1 MPARRTNTVYAFP
14 AFCARG
20 RLGTPAGSVL
30 QWSGSSAGA
39 VSPGD
44 ASIFAQSS
52 SICRRSPGA
61 WLALFLALGCGP
73 APSGGPAVVTLP
85 VSVLGAEGQVLRG
98 QLARFAKAR
107 PDIRVVQ
114 RPTPDAADQRHQL
127 YVQWLNAGA
136 SEPDILQL
144 DVVWTPEFA
153 AAGWIL
159 DLDRFRPPTDSFF
172 PATIVANQWKGRL
185 YAGPWFVDVG
195 MLYWRTDLMAAPPA
209 TFTEL
214 ERDAARA
221 RADRGLPY
229 GLVWQGARYEGLV
242 TVFSEYLG
250 GFGGRILEGGKVTVS
265 SPAALRALTT
275 MRDEI
280 YRQAIVPQAAL
291 TWHEEESRFA
301 FQNGETAFMRNWPYA
316 YSLMQDSSASR
327 VAGRYAVAV
336 MPAGPGGRPTATL
349 GGAQLA
355 INAHSSHP
363 EAAWAV
369 IEYLTRP
376 EQMLERARGVGQ
388 FPTRPALYDD
398 PALAKALDIPPA
410 QARAVIE
417 HAVPRPVTPV
427 YTQLSDILQIYLHR
441 ALTRQQEPAAA
452 LASAAAEMQALL
464 DRAGL
469 GEGGPG
475 AGR

>member
-1 MPARRTNTVYAFP
+1 MEAH
-14 AFCARG
+14 
-20 RLGTPAGSVL
+20 
-30 QWSGSSAGA
+30 
-39 VSPGD
+39 
-44 ASIFAQSS
+44 
-52 SICRRSPGA
+52 
-61 WLALFLALGCGP
+61 
-73 APSGGPAVVTLP
+73 
-85 VSVLGAEGQVLRG
+85 
-98 QLARFAKAR
+98 

-159 DLDRFRPPTDSFF
+159 ALDRFRPPTDSFF
-172 PATIVANQWKGRL
+172 PATIAANRW
-185 YAGPWFVDVG
+185 AGHLFGVPWFVDVG
-195 MLYWRTDLMAAPPA
+195 MLYWRTDLMAAPPT

-214 ERDAARA
+214 EREAARA
-221 RADRGLPY
+221 KRDRGLPY

-242 TVFSEYLG
+242 TVFTEYLG
-250 GFGGRILEGGKVTVS
+250 AHGGRILDGGRVTVS
-265 SPAALRALTT
+265 SPAAVQALTR

-280 YRQAIVPQAAL
+280 YRDGIVPPTTL

-316 YSLMQDSSASR
+316 YALMRDSSASR
-327 VAGRYAVAV
+327 VAGRYGVAP
-336 MPAGPGGRPTATL
+336 MPAAPGGRPTAAL

-355 INAHSSHP
+355 INVHSAHP

-376 EQMLERARGVGQ
+376 EQMLERARVVGQ

-398 PALAKALDIPPA
+398 PALARALSIPPA

-417 HAVPRPVTPV
+417 HAVPRPVTPG
-427 YTQLSDILQIYLHR
+427 YTQLSGILQVDLHR
-441 ALTRQQEPAAA
+441 ALTRQAEPAAA
-452 LASAAAEMQALL
+452 LAHAAREMQTLL
-464 DRAGL
+464 DRVGL
-469 GEGGPG
+469 GEGGDVA